1 MQLPPRKLHNLHTH
15 GRTGTFL
22 CTPEVTATSEHVL
35 FNAGT
40 SPRGL
45 GGSGLCQAKCNMDV
59 ARTFWPCTLML
70 GRSPP
75 PACSA
80 LAAQSLLAD
89 CRPPSMAY
97 LNQAVQSMSLYTDSQ
112 KGACTSAIGARIY
125 SCRSAVCTVVDSLT
139 SLSNDSRVVLVCP
152 ESVEPASPN
161 SLPAHCCDLGHASC
175 DAKQSRSDT
184 TKHRSP
190 IYSTRTL
197 SHTLVNPC

>member
-1 MQLPPRKLHNLHTH
+1 MGGQEPSCARQRLLRHQSMCFSTQERVQGVLVEVVCAKPNAIRMLHE
-15 GRTGTFL
+15 
-22 CTPEVTATSEHVL
+22 PS
-35 FNAGT
+35 
-40 SPRGL
+40 S
-45 GGSGLCQAKCNMDV
+45 SKQSS
-59 ARTFWPCTLML
+59 WPCTLML

-89 CRPPSMAY
+89 CRPPSLAY